1 MSAALIGLLDPL
13 LVIYLLLFFLVAY
26 FLFAAVYAAIGAAVT
41 EMREAQSLMTPVM
54 LVLMAPW
61 LFAPIIGREPNSTF
75 AIVLSFLPP
84 VNTFAM
90 MIRLAWSTPPPMWQV
105 CSRCSSAS
113 QRPWSR
119 YGLPEKYS
127 RSVC

>member
-1 MSAALIGLLDPL
+1 
-13 LVIYLLLFFLVAY
+13 VAY

-90 MIRLAWSTPPPMWQV
+90 MIPLASSTPPPMWQV
-105 CSRCSSAS
+105 VLTLLVGFAAAVVTI
-113 QRPWSR
+113 WFAGKVFKV
-119 YGLPEKYS
+119 GLLMHGKAPDV
-127 RSVC
+127 RTLVRWARQA